1 MTIESGKLT
10 ELITFLNK
18 DLSTVKTVHASVLPI
33 TAREQIRNGAEMVLD
48 SYTVKMRYATDISPS
63 LLVSWRSCIYEI
75 LQLNANKQ
83 QNEIYLTIQFSHRN
97 QDNFKTT

>member
-1 MTIESGKLT
+1 MTIESGRLT

-48 SYTVKMRYATDISPS
+48 SYA
-63 LLVSWRSCIYEI
+63 VSELEKLYI
-75 LQLNANKQ
+75 
-83 QNEIYLTIQFSHRN
+83 
-97 QDNFKTT
+97 